1 MGGVARDCS
10 VRKIG
15 RDRIKNN
22 EASLRC
28 VTFYSIEVQSGD
40 ATTLPTLTVLRRQ
53 PSGVTTREDFVRPP
67 NWLTR

>member
-15 RDRIKNN
+15 LDWIKSNG
-22 EASLRC
+22 ASLRC

-40 ATTLPTLTVLRRQ
+40 ATTLSTLAVLRRQ
-53 PSGVTTREDFVRPP
+53 PSGITTREDFVCAP
-67 NWLTR
+67 N